1 MKNFTKNNKKI
12 KKIKKLKFLKK
23 KTYKK
28 NKAGAL
34 TANHAEQLWNFY
46 NTNILQFYSTI
57 QNLGIFDLNH
67 LTHLI
72 PDRPEF
78 QNFKQEIYNE
88 IYRQNNTRMQ
98 SQQQQFLAFQQ
109 PNIFQQQQQQQ
120 QQQQAF
126 HQPYQQNKERP
137 SSSYQKQPVKSD
149 GTLDMRFKANRETV
163 VSSSPLSSNQLGK
176 QPINSQLNPLVSDF
190 KPRVNQED
198 LYYRRDPKIM
208 LTQHAL
214 ERMSER
220 NITEAIIINII
231 KQNQYEK
238 GKSNQ
243 GPVRIYKGHLDKTK
257 DLYKII
263 TSDDD
268 NPTIIT
274 VIRDKDMFT
283 ESALI
288 SMLDNNISEK
298 QVLNIIEKNQ
308 PQEVKGNKQG
318 HRLEFT
324 YTYGGLNITVYT
336 NIEKSKIIGVFA
348 KNMRSFCSQPNDT
361 HMIDYETEGCALQR
375 TDVPEE
381 EWEEVDC
388 GRCAMSYAGIG
399 TSISRSKLQNLCVRG
414 QGILKKQMNIWL
426 RDEAKRD
433 HFRQAPRLY
442 YIHPDF
448 IEAKLGKYKIKHA
461 VISAA
466 VEISNKLLGY
476 NEQVVAF
483 YDCVNSMGHVFN
495 IGKMADDNTVWYI
508 CPQTGL
514 NPGEETLKDRFESM
528 HRDRSVQQV
537 SFVLQPWQ
545 ADLLVDE
552 NINPLL
558 ISVVDYDKQQR
569 NAGKKQTISKK
580 KYIKKT
586 AKLLKNKK

>member
-1 MKNFTKNNKKI
+1 M
-12 KKIKKLKFLKK
+12 
-23 KTYKK
+23 
-28 NKAGAL
+28 
-34 TANHAEQLWNFY
+34 
-46 NTNILQFYSTI
+46 
-57 QNLGIFDLNH
+57 
-67 LTHLI
+67 
-72 PDRPEF
+72 
-78 QNFKQEIYNE
+78 
-88 IYRQNNTRMQ
+88 
-98 SQQQQFLAFQQ
+98 
-109 PNIFQQQQQQQ
+109 
-120 QQQQAF
+120 
-126 HQPYQQNKERP
+126 
-137 SSSYQKQPVKSD
+137 
-149 GTLDMRFKANRETV
+149 
-163 VSSSPLSSNQLGK
+163 
-176 QPINSQLNPLVSDF
+176 
-190 KPRVNQED
+190 
-198 LYYRRDPKIM
+198 
-208 LTQHAL
+208 
-214 ERMSER
+214 
-220 NITEAIIINII
+220 
-231 KQNQYEK
+231 
-238 GKSNQ
+238 
-243 GPVRIYKGHLDKTK
+243 
-257 DLYKII
+257 
-263 TSDDD
+263 
-268 NPTIIT
+268 
-274 VIRDKDMFT
+274 
-283 ESALI
+283 
-288 SMLDNNISEK
+288 
-298 QVLNIIEKNQ
+298 LNIIEKNQ

-318 HRLEFT
+318 RRLEFT

-336 NIEKSKIIGVFA
+336 NMEKSKIIGVFA
-348 KNMRSFCSQPNDT
+348 KNMRSFNSQPNDT
-361 HMIDYETEGCALQR
+361 HMINYETEGCALQR

-414 QGILKKQMNIWL
+414 QGILKKQINIWL

-448 IEAKLGKYKIKHA
+448 IEAKLSKYKIKQA

-569 NAGKKQTISKK
+569 KMVKKDN
-580 KYIKKT
+580 
-586 AKLLKNKK
+586 L